1 MPLICQGHAKVDSIL
16 ISILD
21 NKYLLLAPPSGR
33 ILRKKGKSEW
43 VPFFRLTGGTPERKV
58 PADRRGQQGLVKERE
73 QQAFSRVKSKSLQ
86 RWCVS
91 GLPLQPEFSPGRR
104 SAPEGEEFPGA
115 CEAGG
120 QPGQRSAAAKI
131 LAAGLEIFPGMRSTV
146 DRAMW
151 GRRGSRWDQF
161 RKGMNQIAQ
170 LFFTMSTFSCH
181 GRR

>member
-1 MPLICQGHAKVDSIL
+1 MSLICQSHTKVDSII

-21 NKYLLLAPPSGR
+21 NKYILLAPPSGR
-33 ILRKKGKSEW
+33 ILRKKGKREW
-43 VPFFRLTGGTPERKV
+43 LPFFRLTGGIPKRKV

-91 GLPLQPEFSPGRR
+91 GLPLQPEFSPGLR

-115 CEAGG
+115 REAGG
-120 QPGQRSAAAKI
+120 QPGQRSATAKI
-131 LAAGLEIFPGMRSTV
+131 LAAGLEIFPGMRNTV

-151 GRRGSRWDQF
+151 GREKSVG
-161 RKGMNQIAQ
+161 I
-170 LFFTMSTFSCH
+170 FSELYSHPFMKLTVVMYCC
-181 GRR
+181 

>member
-1 MPLICQGHAKVDSIL
+1 MPLICQSHTKVDSII

-33 ILRKKGKSEW
+33 ILRKKGKREW
-43 VPFFRLTGGTPERKV
+43 LPFFPSHWRNSKKKSPCGPSRPAGTCKGTGAASILPCKKQE
-58 PADRRGQQGLVKERE
+58 PSE
-73 QQAFSRVKSKSLQ
+73 
-86 RWCVS
+86 WCVS

-115 CEAGG
+115 REAGG
-120 QPGQRSAAAKI
+120 QPGQRFATAKI

-151 GRRGSRWDQF
+151 GRENSVE
-161 RKGMNQIAQ
+161 I
-170 LFFTMSTFSCH
+170 FSELYSH
-181 GRR
+181 PFMKLTVVMYWF